1 MSDFLKSL
9 RTSKHKSSK
18 TRKSMD
24 SYYTPKSERRQIRD
38 RRNVNFNDLPQTDD
52 LLKTITEL
60 APLTSDNI
68 ATIAVNIEKFVEIQE
83 TLAESEIIKNDT
95 ITSFIKSLND
105 FLTGSAVTTSDIQ
118 GAPPI
123 VTTSYA
129 SGTRYTKDEVLDIIK
144 TMRKDRATFATIALY
159 LKEKSIPTFSGRGE
173 WHAQTI
179 HRLCK

>member
-9 RTSKHKSSK
+9 RTSKNKSSK

-24 SYYTPKSERRQIRD
+24 SYYGSKSERRRLKD
-38 RRNVNFNDLPQTDD
+38 RRDANFNHLPQNDEFT
-52 LLKTITEL
+52 KTFAEL
-60 APLTSDNI
+60 APLVSENI
-68 ATIAVNIEKFVEIQE
+68 STIAANIERAVEIQE
-83 TLAESEIIKNDT
+83 TLAESEIKKNNT
-95 ITSFIKSLND
+95 ITSLIKNLDD
-105 FLTGSAVTTSDIQ
+105 FLTGNAITSNLQ
-118 GAPPI
+118 GEPV

>member
-9 RTSKHKSSK
+9 RSSKQKSSK

-24 SYYTPKSERRQIRD
+24 SYYSQKSERRQIKD
-38 RRNVNFNDLPQTDD
+38 RRDANFNHMPPND
-52 LLKTITEL
+52 EL
-60 APLTSDNI
+60 TRTLAEFAPLTSENI
-68 ATIAVNIEKFVEIQE
+68 STIAANIERSVEIQE
-83 TLAESEIIKNDT
+83 TLAESEIKKNNT
-95 ITSFIKSLND
+95 ITSLIKNLDD
-105 FLTGSAVTTSDIQ
+105 FLTGNAVTTAMQ
-118 GAPPI
+118 GEPT

-144 TMRKDRATFATIALY
+144 TMRKERATFATIASY
-159 LKEKSIPTFSGRGE
+159 LKEKKIPTFSGRGE